1 MKYKLENVC
10 NKIYSGGTPSTKHPE
25 YWGGELPWMSSGE
38 TSQRFIYTTEKFIT
52 EVGVKNSST
61 KYAKK
66 QSTVMASAGQGH
78 TRGQV
83 SYLMKDMYVNQSI
96 LVFTP
101 NTSLVEPLYLYYNL
115 DGRYEEL
122 RQLSDGTSTRGSLS
136 GKIVKGIEIDLP
148 DKETQKKIVTILYA
162 IDKKIEVNTQINR
175 NLLEQLESLYDEWF
189 GRFKPFN
196 MGIGNNPEYE
206 LEEGWHIESIYSIAN
221 IIYGAPFASKL
232 FNTEHNGKPIVRIR
246 DLKEQSLCT
255 FTTERHPKGYLL
267 QPGDIVVGMDG
278 EFKPHIWGNEEAWL
292 NQRVC
297 VFDNIRKNG
306 KAYLYCTLKP
316 LLYSVEA
323 TEVATTVIHIGKKDY
338 DEFRV
343 VLPPENILIRF
354 EEISRQLFD
363 EIVANQLENR
373 RLVTL
378 RELLIPKLMS
388 GEIDVSNI
396 EI

>member
-1 MKYKLENVC
+1 M
-10 NKIYSGGTPSTKHPE
+10 
-25 YWGGELPWMSSGE
+25 
-38 TSQRFIYTTEKFIT
+38 
-52 EVGVKNSST
+52 
-61 KYAKK
+61 
-66 QSTVMASAGQGH
+66 
-78 TRGQV
+78 
-83 SYLMKDMYVNQSI
+83 
-96 LVFTP
+96 
-101 NTSLVEPLYLYYNL
+101 
-115 DGRYEEL
+115 
-122 RQLSDGTSTRGSLS
+122 
-136 GKIVKGIEIDLP
+136 
-148 DKETQKKIVTILYA
+148 
-162 IDKKIEVNTQINR
+162 
-175 NLLEQLESLYDEWF
+175 EQLESLYDEWF

-396 EI
+396 II

>member
-1 MKYKLENVC
+1 MKKRSIAEVC
-10 NKIYSGGTPSTKHPE
+10 DIISGGTPKTNIPKYWNGNIGWLSVKDFSGNKKYVYSSEKSITELGVEKSSTNILNKNDIILSARGTVGEIAVLGKPMAFNQSCFGLRTKDENTLKQE
-25 YWGGELPWMSSGE
+25 YLFYALKYSIRMIMSVTQGSVFE
-38 TSQRFIYTTEKFIT
+38 TINRSSFEKIFIPYTDIVSQR
-52 EVGVKNSST
+52 
-61 KYAKK
+61 
-66 QSTVMASAGQGH
+66 
-78 TRGQV
+78 
-83 SYLMKDMYVNQSI
+83 
-96 LVFTP
+96 
-101 NTSLVEPLYLYYNL
+101 
-115 DGRYEEL
+115 
-122 RQLSDGTSTRGSLS
+122 
-136 GKIVKGIEIDLP
+136 KIIEILA
-148 DKETQKKIVTILYA
+148 TI
-162 IDKKIEVNTQINR
+162 DSKIEVNTAINR

-232 FNTEHNGKPIVRIR
+232 FNTEQKGKPIVRIR

-354 EEISRQLFD
+354 EEISRHLFD

-373 RLVTL
+373 RLATL

-388 GEIDVSNI
+388 GEIDVSNVKI
-396 EI
+396 